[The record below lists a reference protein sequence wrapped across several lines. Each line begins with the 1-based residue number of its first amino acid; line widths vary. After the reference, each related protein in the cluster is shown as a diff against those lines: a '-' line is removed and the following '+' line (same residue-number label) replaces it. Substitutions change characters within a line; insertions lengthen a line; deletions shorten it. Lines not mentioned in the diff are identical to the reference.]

1 MTSTSCGRASG
12 GEVKKGTGRAG
23 TGKAREPSPASLR
36 EMPEVEFEGARVRRN
51 PYAARTAADA
61 ILRLKVTLAEIEPP
75 VWRCLL
81 VPAGVTLAKLHR
93 ALQDAMGWTNSHLH
107 CFEVA
112 GRRIGMVGVEE
123 DSPELE
129 DERRV
134 RVSNVLPEKGA
145 KLVYRYDYGDDWEH
159 VVEVEDV
166 TSPDHCLS
174 YPLCIAGARACP
186 PEDCGGPFSYGEFL
200 EALGNPEHEEHDQIL
215 TWVGGHVD
223 PDSFDVN
230 AVNRLL
236 RGYR

>member
-1 MTSTSCGRASG
+1 M
-12 GEVKKGTGRAG
+12 KKGRNKTRAG
-23 TGKAREPSPASLR
+23 KAKEPSPASLR
-36 EMPEVEFEGARVRRN
+36 EMPEVAFEGARVRRN

-61 ILRLKVTLAEIEPP
+61 ILQLKVTLVEVEPR
-75 VWRCLL
+75 VWRRLL
-81 VPAGVTLAKLHR
+81 VPAGITLAKLHA

-107 CFEVA
+107 SFEVA

-134 RVSNVLPEKGA
+134 KVSSVLPKKGA
-145 KLVYRYDYGDDWEH
+145 TLVYRYDYGDDWEH
-159 VVEVEDV
+159 LVEVEEV
-166 TSPDHCLS
+166 TSPDRRHS

-186 PEDCGGPFSYGEFL
+186 PEDCGGPFSYGEFIK
-200 EALGNPEHEEHDQIL
+200 ALADPRHEEHDQNL
-215 TWVGGHVD
+215 TWVGGHFD

-236 RGYR
+236 RGGR